1 MRHMSEY
8 SHCLKISGYS
18 EQERFH
24 AIRGSIM
31 RYEELSKM
39 AREGTIKSVNRTKSE
54 ILSKKLEKGGLTA
67 SNWFMKDKTKCV
79 MTCQPT
85 PGGLLARK
93 LREALN
99 QDPRK
104 GRILVTED
112 GGLPVICSQRTDPF
126 RIHECRF

>member
-1 MRHMSEY
+1 
-8 SHCLKISGYS
+8 
-18 EQERFH
+18 
-24 AIRGSIM
+24 M

-54 ILSKKLEKGGLTA
+54 ILSKKLEKGGL
-67 SNWFMKDKTKCV
+67 MKDKTKCV

-104 GRILVTED
+104 GRILLTED
-112 GGLPVICSQRTDPF
+112 GGLPVIC
-126 RIHECRF
+126 